1 MTRYQGGSTVPG
13 GYFLDLQHWSFKA
26 VSGDAGQLPGDAT
39 ASYVKVP
46 LIAVIPGVLIISLA
60 FLVFFPF
67 IGFALAGQAAVNAIR
82 GVAERAADATLAASM
97 TPGEAYLAGEPEE
110 KDPAT
115 SKAPEAGLE
124 QLARE
129 IEAKRNAEQ

>member
-26 VSGDAGQLPGDAT
+26 VSGDVGQLPGDEKAQ
-39 ASYVKVP
+39 YVKVP
-46 LIAVIPGVLIISLA
+46 LVAVIPGVLLISLA

-67 IGFALAGQAAVNAIR
+67 IGFALTAQAALQSLR
-82 GVAERAADATLAASM
+82 GVAQNAADAALASSM

-110 KDPAT
+110 KDPA
-115 SKAPEAGLE
+115 APKTEPGLAQLKQEIDE
-124 QLARE
+124 QRDT
-129 IEAKRNAEQ
+129 EQH